1 MTLLM
6 WLNSQAG
13 ANSQLP
19 YQKLRQILLQSGDA
33 LPGINCFERNC
44 LQTKDYGPT
53 RHVSWSRGL
62 QTIMIET
69 VNSHQNQRFEYDE
82 KRQQVNDLE
91 MMIADFRRMAND
103 LDQQIKIEQ
112 QASGISDV
120 NHFAYPTFARAAI
133 SRRDNLKSSISE
145 LEKRLDRG
153 RQEALEAFEQL
164 KLSESAGELEAQRQV
179 KPTARRKPP
188 RHIASLAGSR

>member
-1 MTLLM
+1 M
-6 WLNSQAG
+6 
-13 ANSQLP
+13 
-19 YQKLRQILLQSGDA
+19 
-33 LPGINCFERNC
+33 
-44 LQTKDYGPT
+44 GP
-53 RHVSWSRGL
+53 R
-62 QTIMIET
+62 TIMIET

-133 SRRDNLKSSISE
+133 TRRDNLKSSISE
-145 LEKRLDRG
+145 LEKRLDRA

-164 KLSESAGELEAQRQV
+164 KLSESAGDLEAQRQV
-179 KPTARRKPP
+179 KPSQRRKMP
-188 RHIASLAGSR
+188 RHLGSHATGR

>member
-1 MTLLM
+1 
-6 WLNSQAG
+6 
-13 ANSQLP
+13 
-19 YQKLRQILLQSGDA
+19 
-33 LPGINCFERNC
+33 
-44 LQTKDYGPT
+44 
-53 RHVSWSRGL
+53 
-62 QTIMIET
+62 MIET
-69 VNSHQNQRFEYDE
+69 VNSIQNQRFEYDE

-133 SRRDNLKSSISE
+133 TRRDNLRSSISE
-145 LEKRLDRG
+145 LEKRLERA
-153 RQEALEAFEQL
+153 RQEALDAFEQL

-179 KPTARRKPP
+179 RPAARRKPP
-188 RHIASLAGSR
+188 RHIGSLASTR

>member
-1 MTLLM
+1 ME
-6 WLNSQAG
+6 
-13 ANSQLP
+13 P
-19 YQKLRQILLQSGDA
+19 R
-33 LPGINCFERNC
+33 
-44 LQTKDYGPT
+44 
-53 RHVSWSRGL
+53 
-62 QTIMIET
+62 TIMIDT
-69 VNSHQNQRFEYDE
+69 VNSHQNQRLEYDE

-133 SRRDNLKSSISE
+133 TRRDNLKSSIGE
-145 LEKRLDRG
+145 LEKRLERA

-164 KLSESAGELEAQRQV
+164 KLSESAGDLEAQRQV
-179 KPTARRKPP
+179 KPSQRRKMP
-188 RHIASLAGSR
+188 RLLGSHATGR